1 VSRAISDV
9 KGVSKVDVSFAQKKA
24 VVQSTRC
31 DDSIDAEIAKSLD
44 DAGYGG
50 EVIERKPSS

>member
-1 VSRAISDV
+1 MSRAISDV
-9 KGVSKVDVSFAQKKA
+9 KGVSKVEVSFDEKNA

-44 DAGYGG
+44 EAGYGG
-50 EVIERKPSS
+50 KVIERKPSS